1 MNSYVISNVT
11 IVTPDRCI
19 DHANILISNGI
30 IQKISQEPISC
41 ETVLDGHGAYAMAG
55 FIDVHTHGC
64 MGIDVNGATPKDFQ
78 TMASHYASWG
88 VTGFLPTVLSDSV
101 EATQKYLS
109 NIADASQNLTTGSKI
124 IGIHLEGPFLS
135 PDYKGAMPE
144 CFLRQPDLA
153 LFDTFYS
160 ASQGMLKL
168 MTCAPELTHMEELIL
183 HAAKKNVVISMGHT
197 GASYEQAKKMIKV
210 GVKSTTH
217 TFNGM
222 RLFHQHQPAVM
233 GAALESNIYC
243 EAICD
248 GRHLHP
254 GTVSMLLSIKGK
266 ERFIAVTDSMMAA
279 GMPDGCYKLGINDI
293 IVKNGDAQLAD
304 GSSRAG
310 STLTMIQALQNILKF
325 TGCDLCCATRL
336 LSLNPASLI
345 GINNRKGS
353 LAVGKDADLILLSS
367 NLEVL
372 LTISEGTFIY
382 HKNI

>member
-11 IVTPDRCI
+11 VITPDACI
-19 DHANILISNGI
+19 DHANILIDNGI
-30 IQKISQEPISC
+30 IQKISQETLPC
-41 ETVLDGHGAYAMAG
+41 ETVIDGHNSYAMAG
-55 FIDVHTHGC
+55 FIDIHTHGC

-78 TMASHYASWG
+78 TMAAHYASWG
-88 VTGFLPTVLSDSV
+88 VTSFLPTVLSDSV
-101 EATQKYLS
+101 DATKKYLT
-109 NIADASQNLTTGSKI
+109 NIANASRNLTSGSKI

-135 PDYKGAMPE
+135 PEYKGAMPE
-144 CFLRQPDLA
+144 HFLRQPDLA
-153 LFDTFYS
+153 LFDSFYT

-168 MTCAPELTHMEELIL
+168 MTCAPELEHMEELIH
-183 HAAKKNVVISMGHT
+183 HATEKNVVISMGHT
-197 GASYEQAKKMIKV
+197 GATYEQAKKMIEA
-210 GVKSTTH
+210 GAKSTTH

-233 GAALESNIYC
+233 GAALEYDIYC

-254 GTVSMLLSIKGK
+254 GTVSMLLSIKGEK
-266 ERFIAVTDSMMAA
+266 RFIAITDSMMAA
-279 GMPDGCYKLGINDI
+279 GMPDGHYKLGVNDI

-310 STLTMIQALQNILKF
+310 STLTMIQALKNILNF

-345 GINNRKGS
+345 GIHNRKGS
-353 LAVGKDADLILLSS
+353 LTVGKDADLILLSPDF
-367 NLEVL
+367 EVL
-372 LTISEGTFIY
+372 LTISEGTLIY
-382 HKNI
+382 QKNI